1 MMENNELKN
10 INYIESLVS
19 QYNSIRKSITYYED
33 KSFEVAWKALTL
45 LAVLIG
51 AGSSEY
57 FIKYQTVFF
66 FAVPMIALLGHY
78 QFAIFTRY
86 SAVYQGY
93 AAGLEELINNKMGY
107 DGFFW
112 NRDYIDEF
120 IGGTHF
126 LTNFFSW
133 LAFTPTVILP
143 GVYSFCRLF
152 CHVPISVFVIYI
164 LLYSAMEII
173 VCRDCYINGRIRS
186 KARTEFS
193 RKKGPKS

>member
-1 MMENNELKN
+1 MKTEEKNN
-10 INYIESLVS
+10 ICIESLVS
-19 QYNSIRKSITYYED
+19 QYKSIRESITYYED

-45 LAVLIG
+45 VAVLIG
-51 AGSSEY
+51 AASSDFFGE
-57 FIKYQTVFF
+57 YQTVFF

-93 AAGLEELINNKMGY
+93 AAGLEEIINNKMGY

-126 LTNFFSW
+126 LTNFLSW

-152 CHVPISVFVIYI
+152 CNIPISIFVIYI

-173 VCRDCYINGRIRS
+173 ICRDCLINGRIRR
-186 KARTEFS
+186 KARAEFS
-193 RKKGPKS
+193 RKREQK